1 MNTAAPNLWS
11 YCSSLSSLCPKH
23 VPVAKIYAEL
33 RWSTSRFTERSVDHK
48 LGCTQGLGP
57 CADSVCHVVRQLST
71 WNEFLVFI
79 GVELCEGPPGQLSL
93 QCLHGMCGYTCS
105 TARERHATIL
115 VHWLLTVHR
124 CVTRVEL
131 ADSVIP
137 NFSTYLSL
145 YCDALLRN
153 VSIKFLKVSAL
164 SCSRAVSRCLFN
176 SIVSMRRLESLECE
190 VLDLSSPDLKAFLN
204 SNVTLKEL
212 SLTKAIS
219 RTDNYSVLL
228 SSLRLESSLAR
239 LSIYSECLDLDT
251 EDAFGDYMERT
262 ATLRHIKITSSSRYI
277 PRSLVPVFQALS
289 KNRSVLSLDLDKFIL
304 ALDEGWSFAEL
315 ISANRTLKI
324 VNFNECLWR
333 SVVHPH
339 QYYPATTPPA
349 AVGYADHQT
358 RRIAPLLRAFGPE
371 STLEEITLDFS
382 RFEAKEVKSLLK
394 ALSLNATLRK
404 VNVEKLSVSSA
415 RCLCDAIRETGTA
428 GRVHFGFVDV
438 REMDLAC
445 LKESFAD
452 FTKVSFSDT
461 GCRGARTTLKCLTV
475 LTTCTHLKVLN
486 LDIRTVVC
494 SAEASLL
501 SAYLEQSHAIRE
513 FYMSFDISHRALQKV
528 LQGLSKN
535 NSLEKLRVA
544 KMTLD
549 EVSAAILASIVS
561 DSETIWHFGYQA
573 CSRISCR
580 FLLINLARCL
590 VSNTSLVSLNVT
602 EYPELMKYAAAA
614 KNFVRRNLGLV
625 ECAAHFVVS
634 SRSKHCAEA
643 FERVASS
650 ARVVARVQELAGQSC
665 VDRAKLMIRE
675 ASRWLLGTAC
685 FMKVTGVVK
694 NDLSWDESVEYR
706 ERLESLNIDCW
717 LHVRKFIKVRDVLHW
732 TPPTN
737 TRRRRRA
744 TLGAR
749 RFKRPRLQ

>member
-1 MNTAAPNLWS
+1 MSTTAPNLWS

-33 RWSTSRFTERSVDHK
+33 RWPTTRFTGRSVDHK

-131 ADSVIP
+131 AESVIP

-153 VSIKFLKVSAL
+153 VSIKFLKVS
-164 SCSRAVSRCLFN
+164 SCSRAVSRSLFN
-176 SIVSMRRLESLECE
+176 SVVSMRRLESLECD
-190 VLDLSSPDLKAFLN
+190 VLDLSSPGLKAFLN
-204 SNVTLKEL
+204 SNATLKEL

-219 RTDNYSVLL
+219 
-228 SSLRLESSLAR
+228 
-239 LSIYSECLDLDT
+239 
-251 EDAFGDYMERT
+251 
-262 ATLRHIKITSSSRYI
+262 
-277 PRSLVPVFQALS
+277 P
-289 KNRSVLSLDLDKFIL
+289 
-304 ALDEGWSFAEL
+304 
-315 ISANRTLKI
+315 
-324 VNFNECLWR
+324 
-333 SVVHPH
+333 
-339 QYYPATTPPA
+339 TTPPA

-371 STLEEITLDFS
+371 SALEEITLDFS
-382 RFEAKEVKSLLK
+382 SFEAKEVKSLLK

-415 RCLCDAIRETGTA
+415 RRLCDAIRETGTA

-438 REMDLAC
+438 RGMDLAC
-445 LKESFAD
+445 LKESFAE

-461 GCRGARTTLKCLTV
+461 GCHGTRTTLECLTV

-494 SAEASLL
+494 SAEASVL

-528 LQGLSKN
+528 LQGMSKN
-535 NSLEKLRVA
+535 KSLEKLRVA

-561 DSETIWHFGYQA
+561 DSETIWHFEYQA
-573 CSRISCR
+573 SSRISCR

-634 SRSKHCAEA
+634 TRSKHCAEA

-650 ARVVARVQELAGQSC
+650 ARVVARVQELAGESS
-665 VDRAKLMIRE
+665 VDRAKLIRK
-675 ASRWLLGTAC
+675 ASQWLLGTAC

-732 TPPTN
+732 TPPTF